1 MAYEDKSL
9 LELRQS
15 LRAMVVLYQAT
26 ENPSPELTN
35 QIRSV
40 VDEIKEREKD
50 MIQFREN
57 DLNQKVFYTKW
68 GLIGMTIGFVLL
80 FIALAFCT
88 MP

>member
-26 ENPSPELTN
+26 ETPSPELTN

-40 VDEIKEREKD
+40 VDEIKEREKAI
-50 MIQFREN
+50 IQLRKD
-57 DLNQKVFYTKW
+57 DLDQKVLYTKW
-68 GLIGMTIGFVLL
+68 GLIVMTIGFVLL